1 MSLASILRAH
11 PSRICMK
18 VIAFLLDVAPL
29 ALTKSMKMS
38 PRSKKSQKTIGW
50 NHWVVVRTILT
61 SLSND
66 ICKMKRA
73 RLVLAREKR
82 QKKRRMPCLPRPKNC

>member
-1 MSLASILRAH
+1 
-11 PSRICMK
+11 MK
-18 VIAFLLDVAPL
+18 VIAFLLDVAPPVP
-29 ALTKSMKMS
+29 TKSMKMS
-38 PRSKKSQKTIGW
+38 PRIKKSQKTIGW

-73 RLVLAREKR
+73 RLELAREKR
-82 QKKRRMPCLPRPKNC
+82 QKKRRMPCLPKPKNC